1 MIKKDQEQRIASL
14 AAYEVIAHRALPDVD
29 SDSWLLRHKKTG
41 ARIALLPKDDSNKV
55 FYIAFRT
62 PPEDSTGVAHIIEH
76 TVLCGSREFPVKD
89 PFIELAKGSLNT
101 FLNAMT
107 YPDKT
112 VYPVASCND
121 QDFKNLMH
129 VYLDAV
135 FYPNIYKEQNI
146 FRQEGWHY
154 ETGDADSEITV
165 NGVVYNEMKGAL
177 SSAEDILSRQINAS
191 LYPHTT
197 YANESGGDPA
207 CIPDLTYE
215 AYLDFHRRYYHP
227 SNSYIYL
234 YGDMDMAERLEWI
247 DEHYLSHFDR
257 LDIDSTI
264 ETEPAFAEP
273 VEARCVYSILPEE
286 DPKGK
291 SFLSWNVAA
300 IPDGLD
306 AGRNMALR
314 ILNYAL
320 CDAEGAPVRKALR
333 DRGLGEDVY
342 TIFEN
347 EIRQP
352 SYSIISKYTDP
363 ERKEEFVTT
372 IRDTLSDIASAGIS
386 SRALEAGINY
396 YEFRYREADF
406 GTYPKG
412 LAYGLNALDSWL
424 YDDEKPFIGLTI
436 GDYFDFLRKEKDN
449 GFFEKMIRECL
460 LDNPH
465 CAIVVLEP
473 EQGLSAKKD
482 EEMRVRLKAFA
493 AGLTPSQRQG
503 IVEELAALRTWQK
516 KEDSEED
523 LHRIPMLQ
531 RADLTRKAVQV
542 CTGVQEIP
550 VPETIRLG
558 TKKEGPEAVENA
570 PKKFTAVTHPVS
582 TNHIDYLTFLFDVG
596 GLSEEHIRH
605 LGIFRTL
612 FSVLDTESHDYTSLG
627 HEINIY
633 TGGVGS
639 TVTSYNW
646 YGPRD
651 KVPASAADADGQFPF
666 RLTFEVS
673 VRTLHRNLRP
683 ALRLLREILLSTNY
697 NMPTRILEV
706 LEEERAGMRAG
717 MASAGHATAAQ
728 RAMSYLS
735 RSAALMDLISGL
747 GAYEMLDRTC
757 ANLEN
762 MEGAVELCSLLQE
775 MAVAIFN
782 VDNMT
787 FDCTACPE
795 DIQEILAGVQDLATS
810 IMNGNGV
817 VHPDHSPDPEMCKAC
832 TLACPSRPDAAR
844 ALFATR
850 VGRPPQAAAFTGLE
864 TVEKKH
870 SFLPEPVKKNEGLTT
885 AGQVQF
891 VCRAGRFG
899 TAVRPVTG
907 AFRVL
912 RVLLGYD
919 YLWNRVR
926 VEGGAYGCMSSF
938 LRDGLAYM
946 VSYRD
951 PHLRQTIDTFEATP
965 AFLRSFEADERT
977 MTKYIIG
984 AVSAMDQPMTPFVY
998 GRYSLNAYL
1007 MGLTDADLQ
1016 RERDEVLDA
1025 GVEEIRALADYLDD
1039 VLADQCL
1046 CVVGSDA
1053 KLRENSALFGEIRKL
1068 V

>member
-1 MIKKDQEQRIASL
+1 MEKKQDLTRL
-14 AAYEVIAHRALPDVD
+14 LAYEVLSHEYLPDVD

-41 ARIALLPKDDSNKV
+41 ARVALLPKDDNNKV

-76 TVLCGSREFPVKD
+76 TVLCGSRDFPVKD
-89 PFIELAKGSLNT
+89 PFIELVKGSLNT

-112 VYPVASCND
+112 VYPVASCNE

-135 FYPNIYKEQNI
+135 FYPNIYQEQNI

-154 ETGDADSEITV
+154 EAESADSEITV

-177 SSAEDILSRQINAS
+177 SSPEDILGRQINAA

-197 YANESGGDPA
+197 YAFESGGDPVN
-207 CIPDLTYE
+207 IPDLTYE
-215 AYLDFHRRYYHP
+215 DYLDFHRRYYHP

-234 YGDMDMAERLEWI
+234 YGDMDMEERLTWI
-247 DEHYLSHFDR
+247 DEHYLSNFDR
-257 LDIDSTI
+257 LDIDSSI
-264 ETEPAFAEP
+264 RLEPAFEKP
-273 VEARCVYSILPEE
+273 VEAECAYSILPGE
-286 DPKGK
+286 DPAGK
-291 SFLSWNVAA
+291 AFLSWNVAA
-300 IPDGLD
+300 LPDSLD
-306 AGRNMALR
+306 AGLNMALK

-320 CDAEGAPVRKALR
+320 CDSEGAPVRKALR
-333 DRGLGEDVY
+333 DRGLGEDVL
-342 TIFEN
+342 TSFEPG
-347 EIRQP
+347 IRQP
-352 SYSIISKYTDP
+352 SYSIVSKYVDP
-363 ERKEEFVTT
+363 ARKDEFVGV
-372 IRDTLSDIASAGIS
+372 IRKTLEKIAAEGIAP
-386 SRALEAGINY
+386 RALEAGINL
-396 YEFRYREADF
+396 YEFRYREADY
-406 GTYPKG
+406 GSYPKG
-412 LAYGLNALDSWL
+412 LFYGLGALDSWL
-424 YDDEKPFIGLTI
+424 YDDEKPFIGLQI
-436 GDYFDFLRKEKDN
+436 GDFFDALRKKAGE
-449 GFFEKMIRECL
+449 GYFESLIRTCL

-465 CAIVVLEP
+465 CAVVVLNP
-473 EQGLSAKKD
+473 EQGLSDRLD
-482 EEMRVRLKAFA
+482 EELRARMKEFA
-493 AGLTPSQRQG
+493 QKCSPAQRQA
-503 IVEELAALRTWQK
+503 IVDKLAALRAWQQTP
-516 KEDSEED
+516 DSEENI
-523 LHRIPMLQ
+523 RKIPMLQ
-531 RADLTRKAVQV
+531 REDLTRQAARLCNEVR
-542 CTGVQEIP
+542 EIG
-550 VPETIRLG
+550 VPEKIRLG
-558 TKKEGPEAVENA
+558 AEGQGPLEVENP

-582 TNHIDYLTFLFDVG
+582 TNHIDYMTFLFDVS

-612 FSVLDTESHDYTSLG
+612 FSVLDTASHDYAALG
-627 HEINIY
+627 HEINIS
-633 TGGVGS
+633 TGGLSSV
-639 TVTSYNW
+639 VTSYNW
-646 YGPRD
+646 YGA
-651 KVPASAADADGQFPF
+651 KEEMPAAVTDREAETPF
-666 RLTFEVS
+666 RLTYEVT
-673 VRTLHRNLRP
+673 VRALHKNLHA

-735 RSAALMDLISGL
+735 RPAALMDLISGL
-747 GAYEMLDRTC
+747 SSYEMLDRTC
-757 ANLEN
+757 AGLKN
-762 MEGAVELCSLLQE
+762 MEESVELCSLLQE
-775 MAVAIFN
+775 MAVAIFT

-787 FDCTACPE
+787 FDCTASPE
-795 DIQEILAGVQDLATS
+795 DIPEILAGVQDLATS
-810 IMNGNGV
+810 LMNGNGV
-817 VHPDHSPDPEMCKAC
+817 VHPDHSPDPELCKSC
-832 TLACPSRPDAAR
+832 TLACPSRPQAAQ

-850 VGRPPQAAAFTGLE
+850 AGRPPQAAAFTGLE

-870 SFLPEPVKKNEGLTT
+870 SFLPELVKKNEGLTT

-891 VCRAGRFG
+891 VCRAGHFDTR
-899 TAVRPVTG
+899 VRKSTG

-951 PHLRQTIDTFEATP
+951 PHLNKTIGTFEGTP
-965 AFLRSFEADERT
+965 AFMRSFDADERT

-984 AVSAMDQPMTPFVY
+984 AVSALDQPMTPCIY

-1039 VLADQCL
+1039 ILADQCI

-1053 KLRENSALFGEIRKL
+1053 KLRENSALFREIRSL

>member
-1 MIKKDQEQRIASL
+1 MIKKDQEQKIASL

-300 IPDGLD
+300 LPDGLD

-412 LAYGLNALDSWL
+412 LVYGLNALDSWL
-424 YDDEKPFIGLTI
+424 YDDEKPFIGH
-436 GDYFDFLRKEKDN
+436 D
-449 GFFEKMIRECL
+449 
-460 LDNPH
+460 P
-465 CAIVVLEP
+465 
-473 EQGLSAKKD
+473 
-482 EEMRVRLKAFA
+482 RV
-493 AGLTPSQRQG
+493 PS
-503 IVEELAALRTWQK
+503 
-516 KEDSEED
+516 
-523 LHRIPMLQ
+523 
-531 RADLTRKAVQV
+531 
-542 CTGVQEIP
+542 
-550 VPETIRLG
+550 
-558 TKKEGPEAVENA
+558 
-570 PKKFTAVTHPVS
+570 
-582 TNHIDYLTFLFDVG
+582 
-596 GLSEEHIRH
+596 
-605 LGIFRTL
+605 
-612 FSVLDTESHDYTSLG
+612 
-627 HEINIY
+627 
-633 TGGVGS
+633 
-639 TVTSYNW
+639 
-646 YGPRD
+646 
-651 KVPASAADADGQFPF
+651 GQ
-666 RLTFEVS
+666 
-673 VRTLHRNLRP
+673 P
-683 ALRLLREILLSTNY
+683 ALRDCRPGT
-697 NMPTRILEV
+697 
-706 LEEERAGMRAG
+706 RAGAVRKKGRGDARAPEGICRRAYTFAEAGDRGGARCPPDLAEEGGFGGGSAQDPHAAAGRPHAEGCPGLHRGAGDPRAG
-717 MASAGHATAAQ
+717 DHPAGDQ
-728 RAMSYLS
+728 
-735 RSAALMDLISGL
+735 
-747 GAYEMLDRTC
+747 
-757 ANLEN
+757 
-762 MEGAVELCSLLQE
+762 
-775 MAVAIFN
+775 
-782 VDNMT
+782 
-787 FDCTACPE
+787 
-795 DIQEILAGVQDLATS
+795 
-810 IMNGNGV
+810 
-817 VHPDHSPDPEMCKAC
+817 K
-832 TLACPSRPDAAR
+832 
-844 ALFATR
+844 
-850 VGRPPQAAAFTGLE
+850 
-864 TVEKKH
+864 
-870 SFLPEPVKKNEGLTT
+870 
-885 AGQVQF
+885 
-891 VCRAGRFG
+891 
-899 TAVRPVTG
+899 
-907 AFRVL
+907 
-912 RVLLGYD
+912 
-919 YLWNRVR
+919 
-926 VEGGAYGCMSSF
+926 GGA
-938 LRDGLAYM
+938 
-946 VSYRD
+946 
-951 PHLRQTIDTFEATP
+951 
-965 AFLRSFEADERT
+965 
-977 MTKYIIG
+977 
-984 AVSAMDQPMTPFVY
+984 
-998 GRYSLNAYL
+998 
-1007 MGLTDADLQ
+1007 
-1016 RERDEVLDA
+1016 
-1025 GVEEIRALADYLDD
+1025 
-1039 VLADQCL
+1039 
-1046 CVVGSDA
+1046 
-1053 KLRENSALFGEIRKL
+1053 
-1068 V
+1068 